1 MSDDLK
7 ARLRRGHL
15 HRDPVTLGGV
25 PHDRRCLEA
34 ADALDARD
42 AEIARLR
49 EELAAE
55 REDNLWNAY
64 HAGVE
69 RDGRWSHAYKSEPEQ
84 LVRACG
90 FDPKAAWYD
99 AQTIKDLIPKLARTA
114 LNGGDH

>member
-1 MSDDLK
+1 MTDSERDRLDDLK
-7 ARLRRGHL
+7 ERLRRGLAAKH
-15 HRDPVTLGGV
+15 HQA
-25 PHDRRCLEA
+25 EA